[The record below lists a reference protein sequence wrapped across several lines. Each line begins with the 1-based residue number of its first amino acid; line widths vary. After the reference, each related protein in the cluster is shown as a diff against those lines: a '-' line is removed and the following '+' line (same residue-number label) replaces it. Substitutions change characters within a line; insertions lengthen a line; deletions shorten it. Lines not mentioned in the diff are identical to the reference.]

1 MPRVPD
7 ALNLSIADVAPGIAK
22 LSMQGSVDPTRV
34 GVLKDALDALF
45 ARKVFKVIID
55 LKGAKYLSSSGI
67 ACFITSLDTATA
79 NGGTFAFIAADQQ
92 IQRIAQILMLSDVFI
107 FVPDEASALERLS
120 KPK

>member
-1 MPRVPD
+1 MPHVPD
-7 ALNLSIADVAPGIAK
+7 ALNIVVTDVAPGIAR

-34 GVLKDALDALF
+34 NVLKDALEALF
-45 ARKVFKVIID
+45 ARKVFKVIVD

-79 NGGTFAFIAADQQ
+79 NGGQFAFIAADQQ

-107 FVPDEASALERLS
+107 FVPDEPAALERLA
-120 KPK
+120 KGK